1 MNTVARV
8 QHEVAEDPTQFI
20 STSATDRA
28 AVDYLNQLF
37 RDAARKGASDVHI
50 EIRKDGGMVR
60 LRIQGELETVA
71 TARLQDA
78 REYNNKIRMKC
89 KLALIEHQSSLDGKF
104 RFDVDGRFV
113 DVRVSILPLPDGQ
126 SIVCRLLD
134 QSKSLKKLSELSM
147 PDYVRQGINHII
159 QQPQGLFLVTG
170 PTGSGKTT
178 TLYGVL
184 QQLNTPKVKII
195 TIEDPIEFEINGI
208 VQACLTPK
216 MSFAGA
222 LKSMLRQDPD
232 AILVGEIRDTETA
245 RIAVQAALTGHI
257 VLSTLHT
264 NSATLTLN
272 RLIDLGVDPNS
283 LSAAM
288 GGFMAQRLVRS
299 LCPHCRRQVPINAA
313 HVNMIVSTGIEAE
326 HVANF
331 AHLYEVNPHGCA
343 ECIEGWKGR
352 EPIFELILPTP
363 EAQIAIDTVNF
374 KGFAQAAN
382 SQTQYTTLKQSAML
396 LVLQGITTLQ
406 EAIAVTGSSNTN
418 TEASIHEE

>member
-8 QHEVAEDPTQFI
+8 QHEVAEDPTEFI

-78 REYNNKIRMKC
+78 REYNSKIRMKC

-208 VQACLTPK
+208 VQ
-216 MSFAGA
+216 
-222 LKSMLRQDPD
+222 
-232 AILVGEIRDTETA
+232 
-245 RIAVQAALTGHI
+245 
-257 VLSTLHT
+257 
-264 NSATLTLN
+264 
-272 RLIDLGVDPNS
+272 S
-283 LSAAM
+283 LSHPKNELRRS
-288 GGFMAQRLVRS
+288 AQIDAPAGSRCDSRRVRS
-299 LCPHCRRQVPINAA
+299 V
-313 HVNMIVSTGIEAE
+313 
-326 HVANF
+326 
-331 AHLYEVNPHGCA
+331 
-343 ECIEGWKGR
+343 
-352 EPIFELILPTP
+352 
-363 EAQIAIDTVNF
+363 
-374 KGFAQAAN
+374 
-382 SQTQYTTLKQSAML
+382 TQKPL
-396 LVLQGITTLQ
+396 
-406 EAIAVTGSSNTN
+406 GSPSRPR
-418 TEASIHEE
+418 